1 MAANIEREEGREADR
16 PFPPHHSVPKMSD
29 ISRPPSMPAQ
39 DTPIDAMTADEAHTT
54 PPVQSATLPDLKV
67 EQETDVKPQSS
78 DAERETANTEPP
90 PGEGPMAMDVDVK
103 QEDTSASG
111 IPEAN
116 EASEPFEAT
125 GDSVNEPQQ
134 LQSLSRAED
143 ALVSEEH
150 GEIADAKDREES
162 STAPQIET
170 GDAPASE
177 HGAPRSTSIALLLAN
192 KVLAKEE
199 GPLETSDANL
209 SKPSPPRK
217 DTFEVS
223 AAMTGASTQA
233 LNELSNEEEVPTS
246 QAAASL
252 PSATALTTTAAE
264 SSASGARRSSPSH
277 PSVESQDKARQEEIM
292 RLQKENED
300 MRLMWLSLPANDHIT
315 YYSDTEEDAS
325 SSSSDVYGVR
335 PAGTYGGM
343 PFLPGH
349 KTALGN
355 GKRKRDGWMLED
367 ERESSDSADE
377 EAEKDEWS
385 EERRHRTGNRGNKLQ
400 KGSRWI
406 RRGKLGLWTEAKN
419 EKEIHDRFTSRVK
432 AVQRAG
438 VDSLLSNAPGPKAI
452 QDSGTTSTDLLE
464 GSDRMLLKNANSTL
478 LLDENLNSTSLG
490 PALLRPILS
499 ARALLESHTLRHT
512 FRNPHIG
519 ALSKTALD
527 LRESEGQLSR
537 ALGRCFSAMERINA
551 YQEIQ
556 ENGEVDVDGGKS
568 KYNELDPHSIGVEG
582 TNYTSD
588 ELNPAFAQLDK
599 LFITKEGL
607 PIPMVAGAGE
617 EEPPSEMQAIL
628 SVAQQRDVVR
638 AALECLHELGS
649 DSLEYVERLDEVR
662 GRLEAVKRR
671 RTQVWEAL
679 RLWAIK
685 RETGSDEEDEGEGV
699 EDVIEDTRVAAKPVP
714 ATTSKRRR

>member
-1 MAANIEREEGREADR
+1 
-16 PFPPHHSVPKMSD
+16 
-29 ISRPPSMPAQ
+29 MPAQ

-54 PPVQSATLPDLKV
+54 PPVQSATLPDLKA

-78 DAERETANTEPP
+78 DVERETAKTEPP
-90 PGEGPMAMDVDVK
+90 PGEGALTMDVDVK

-111 IPEAN
+111 IHEAN
-116 EASEPFEAT
+116 EASELFEPT
-125 GDSVNEPQQ
+125 GDSVDDPQQ
-134 LQSLSRAED
+134 LQSLSRAGN
-143 ALVSEEH
+143 ALNGEEH
-150 GEIADAKDREES
+150 GEKAVAKDREEPP
-162 STAPQIET
+162 TAPQIET

-192 KVLAKEE
+192 KVLGKEE
-199 GPLETSDANL
+199 RPLETSEADL
-209 SKPSPPRK
+209 RKPSPPRK
-217 DTFEVS
+217 DTYGVS

-233 LNELSNEEEVPTS
+233 LNEPSTEEEIPTS
-246 QAAASL
+246 HAAA
-252 PSATALTTTAAE
+252 AVTITAAE

-277 PSVESQDKARQEEIM
+277 PSVEAQDKARQDEIM

-325 SSSSDVYGVR
+325 SSSSDVYGMR
-335 PAGTYGGM
+335 PAGAYGGM

-349 KTALGN
+349 KVALGN

-452 QDSGTTSTDLLE
+452 QDVGTTSTDLLE

-556 ENGEVDVDGGKS
+556 ENGDADVDGSKS

-582 TNYTSD
+582 TNCTSD

-617 EEPPSEMQAIL
+617 EEPPSELQAIL

-699 EDVIEDTRVAAKPVP
+699 EDVIEDTRVTAKPVP